1 MATMEK
7 TKKVTEQVMATTG
20 ESYKTVVDHTVALR
34 ERNVNFW
41 QEMFEAGTREIRQQ
55 AESNW
60 TMTQELVERAE
71 NQRDAFQTL
80 VGDSVDAYMD
90 LVYAPLAYYK
100 QGLHIV
106 ETEVT
111 QGGFPIVNYD
121 ELNVEE
127 VGKSLDNLSAQ
138 ELREVREYEKANKNR
153 ETVTGQIDRKL
164 QPAS

>member
-20 ESYKTVVDHTVALR
+20 ESYKAVVDHAVALR

-55 AESNW
+55 AESNRA
-60 TMTQELVERAE
+60 MTQEFVERAE

-80 VGDSVDAYMD
+80 VGDSVDTYMD
-90 LVYAPLAYYK
+90 LVFAPLAYYK
-100 QGLHIV
+100 QGLRLV

-121 ELNVEE
+121 EFERRR
-127 VGKSLDNLSAQ
+127 GRQ
-138 ELREVREYEKANKNR
+138 EPRQPLRPGAPRGARVRE
-153 ETVTGQIDRKL
+153 G
-164 QPAS
+164 